1 MTRLRSYSRSMR
13 EVFEESV
20 SVRYLASALASY
32 DAERTATKIRD
43 WMVRKDY
50 HHIGV
55 RRDGIVVGYALRD
68 QLAHGILG
76 DHLVEFAEEDVVSG
90 QMPMLEALERVRDR
104 RRVFVSVL
112 GEVSGIVTRSDVT
125 KPPVRLWLFGLVM
138 IFEMQISRL
147 IRARYPEDSWVP
159 LLSSSQVKDAKKNQA
174 ALSAQGTEM
183 ELADLL
189 TLSAKQHLLTSS
201 ADLMEMLDLG
211 TQEGQALIGRVR
223 QLRNGLAHVH
233 DISHHWP
240 EFLDVARAVEDV
252 IERAEGIT
260 RRRFRDLAVPD
271 NST

>member
-1 MTRLRSYSRSMR
+1 MSRLRSYSRSMR

-20 SVRYLASALASY
+20 SVRFLASALASY
-32 DAERTATKIRD
+32 DAERTAVKIRD
-43 WMVRKDY
+43 WMTRKDY
-50 HHIGV
+50 DLIGV

-68 QLAHGILG
+68 QLANGRLG
-76 DHLVEFAEEDVVSG
+76 DHIVEFAEEDVVSG

-104 RRVFVSVL
+104 RRVFVSML

-147 IRARYPEDSWVP
+147 IRARHPENSWVA
-159 LLSSSQVKDAKKNQA
+159 LLPHHQVKDAQKQQA
-174 ALSAQGTEM
+174 ALAAQGTEM

-189 TLSAKQHLLTSS
+189 TLAAKQHLLTSS
-201 ADLMEMLDLG
+201 PDLLHMLELG
-211 TQEGQALIGRVR
+211 TEEGKALIARVR

-240 EFLDVARAVEDV
+240 QFLTVARAIEDV

-260 RRRFRDLAVPD
+260 SRRFR
-271 NST
+271 